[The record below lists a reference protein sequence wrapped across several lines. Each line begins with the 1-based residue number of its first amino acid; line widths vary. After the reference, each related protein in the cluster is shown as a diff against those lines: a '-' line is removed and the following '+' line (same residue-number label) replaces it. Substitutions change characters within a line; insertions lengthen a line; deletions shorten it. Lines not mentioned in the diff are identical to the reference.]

1 MNFIIYQVSDSFG
14 IILSFLMMIVMM
26 ALIYFLARSFFREQA
41 RLRNERA
48 LSIEGVLSKAEIH
61 SIITSHIS
69 KAGKDGSFSL
79 VHIDLDKFTEFIN
92 AFGQDEAEKI
102 LERLV
107 KNIEIVLPKGV
118 KLSRLQ
124 NDEFLVFLTM
134 DYDRTEALEL
144 AGKIKHAI
152 TRPIRLYGDTEVN
165 LTASIA
171 IAFYPVHGETL
182 KDLLNS
188 LQIAT
193 YITKKNGGDA
203 VRIYSDEMSDQGGEH
218 VEYYYQIKHA
228 IQHKEFT
235 LYYHPIIDVQ
245 NNDLFGVEALIR
257 WNHPDHGILSPYKFL
272 PIMEQSGD
280 IKWIGM
286 WGLETIIKT
295 FQELKQDFP
304 KRDLV
309 FTMNLSPKQLMYED
323 LVNDFQKLLK
333 KYRMN
338 AESIVLE
345 IIEYAV
351 FDKPDVMS
359 RNLSALKKLGFQ
371 LAIDGFGLDY
381 QTLSQV
387 DNLEIDIIKLD
398 NEFLKDQEAYMK
410 SKFANLLI
418 DFAERNKY
426 KVICEAIENEEMLE
440 AAKQYK
446 IKYMQG
452 YYYTKPVSAESL
464 KGYIGTESWKH
475 V

>member
-1 MNFIIYQVSDSFG
+1 
-14 IILSFLMMIVMM
+14 
-26 ALIYFLARSFFREQA
+26 
-41 RLRNERA
+41 
-48 LSIEGVLSKAEIH
+48 
-61 SIITSHIS
+61 
-69 KAGKDGSFSL
+69 
-79 VHIDLDKFTEFIN
+79 
-92 AFGQDEAEKI
+92 
-102 LERLV
+102 
-107 KNIEIVLPKGV
+107 
-118 KLSRLQ
+118 
-124 NDEFLVFLTM
+124 
-134 DYDRTEALEL
+134 
-144 AGKIKHAI
+144 
-152 TRPIRLYGDTEVN
+152 
-165 LTASIA
+165 
-171 IAFYPVHGETL
+171 
-182 KDLLNS
+182 
-188 LQIAT
+188 
-193 YITKKNGGDA
+193 
-203 VRIYSDEMSDQGGEH
+203 
-218 VEYYYQIKHA
+218 
-228 IQHKEFT
+228 
-235 LYYHPIIDVQ
+235 
-245 NNDLFGVEALIR
+245 
-257 WNHPDHGILSPYKFL
+257 
-272 PIMEQSGD
+272 
-280 IKWIGM
+280 
-286 WGLETIIKT
+286 
-295 FQELKQDFP
+295 
-304 KRDLV
+304 
-309 FTMNLSPKQLMYED
+309 MNLSPKQLMYED